1 MNRPIIL
8 SLIAIILAFISISIN
23 TSKPKEHS
31 LVRHPV
37 GIMGTSCTLMAN
49 TASDNDVDLDEA
61 LREAEKVI
69 RDVEAKMSNWIDM
82 SELSRFN
89 RGEDVDLSTDTIT
102 VLKAAYDA
110 YEQSNGAFDITCRP
124 LIELWKEKGEE
135 GVMPTEDEIQSARD
149 ESNWD
154 QFVWEVDK
162 LIRNGATARV
172 DLGGIAKGYAID
184 RAIESLK
191 QSGVDWAM
199 VDIGGDIYLFNHN
212 IRKFDRVDIKHP
224 FQEGSIAK
232 IHIKDKAVCT
242 SGNYARYINIEGQE
256 FSHIIDPRSGN
267 PADIV
272 PSVTIIADSAIKADI
287 WATAISVLGK
297 EGLELLPDGVEAFL
311 IQGIKNNETYICSQR
326 MQFYLLASNLEP
338 MHIYR
343 KRTEN

>member
-1 MNRPIIL
+1 MNKQLIL
-8 SLIAIILAFISISIN
+8 PLLAILLAGISIYFN
-23 TSKPKEHS
+23 TSKPKERS
-31 LVRHPV
+31 LVHNPV
-37 GIMGTSCTLMAN
+37 GIMGTSCTIAAMAN
-49 TASDNDVDLDEA
+49 PGNDVDLDEA
-61 LREAEKVI
+61 VRKAEKII

-82 SELSRFN
+82 SELTRFN
-89 RGEDVDLSTDTIT
+89 HGEDVDLSTDTIT

-135 GVMPTEDEIQSARD
+135 GVMPTEVEIQSARD

-154 QFVWEVDK
+154 QFVWEDDK

-212 IRKFDRVDIKHP
+212 IRKFDRIDIKHP

-232 IHIKDKAVCT
+232 IHIKDEAVCT
-242 SGNYARYINIEGQE
+242 SGNYARYINIEKQK

-297 EGLELLPDGVEAFL
+297 EGLELLPDGVEALL
-311 IQGIKNNETYICSQR
+311 IMGMKGNESYISTR
-326 MQFYLLASNLEP
+326 GFMATSKLEP
-338 MHIYR
+338 MHIYN
-343 KRTEN
+343 KKLVN